1 MSWGF
6 ALISFVFWPICGVSR
21 PCLSLSS
28 KTACW
33 PTLIQKGLVF
43 YTLPLLNPWYL
54 GFGIVYFIVFPHY
67 ALFRAWFHHPLL
79 HPGTCFYVHLSLH
92 ALTNLFVIHRIRKD
106 PPLSLWTGHQ
116 PQSYTEAHH
125 LPYLCSNSSR
135 SPSSVIHPYRNHHFN
150 PWKRTPATPTPPC
163 PCRHPG
169 MTVLEKD
176 RESCCGKVSPRGTSF
191 RFLPRICS
199 KVCFKQFWH
208 HKRILS
214 VDFSAI
220 MATSTLKESV

>member
-1 MSWGF
+1 MF
-6 ALISFVFWPICGVSR
+6 VPLIGNRMLAHINSKR
-21 PCLSLSS
+21 PCILHITFTRSMV
-28 KTACW
+28 
-33 PTLIQKGLVF
+33 PRIR
-43 YTLPLLNPWYL
+43 N
-54 GFGIVYFIVFPHY
+54 
-67 ALFRAWFHHPLL
+67 RLL
-79 HPGTCFYVHLSLH
+79 HCISSLRIVSGMISSSFATPCFYVHLSLH
-92 ALTNLFVIHRIRKD
+92 ALTNHFVIHRIRKD

-135 SPSSVIHPYRNHHFN
+135 SPSSVIHPCRNHHFN

-169 MTVLEKD
+169 TTVLEKD